1 MHFSQ
6 HDLDQMSE
14 DTLDHLS
21 QEDLLSFSQRLLVDL
36 TEARELLKQQSNNSL
51 AHWTHQI
58 ASSFKP
64 A

>member
-21 QEDLLSFSQRLLVDL
+21 QEELVSFSQRMLADL
-36 TEARELLKQQSNNSL
+36 TEARELLRQQSNNS
-51 AHWTHQI
+51 
-58 ASSFKP
+58 ASALDTP
-64 A
+64 NG

>member
-21 QEDLLSFSQRLLVDL
+21 QEELVSFSQRMLADL
-36 TEARELLKQQSNNSL
+36 TEARELLKQQSNNGARAL
-51 AHWTHQI
+51 DT
-58 ASSFKP
+58 P
-64 A
+64 D